1 MNQLLKLQSLA
12 LKKTQEK
19 KIKKHKRQ
27 GKGNYEYR
35 IIISNSNSKY
45 PAISNFTVSEHAIIT
60 DNLQDLLQKV

>member
-12 LKKTQEK
+12 LKKHK
-19 KIKKHKRQ
+19 KKKKKHKRQ
-27 GKGNYEYR
+27 GKGNYEYP

-45 PAISNFTVSEHAIIT
+45 PAISNFAVSEHAIIT